1 MDRMKFKPT
10 EVIIEYELKLRECV
24 GQREKLK
31 RELAELEQKKHD
43 IFWDVEHAMLET
55 GVRYYDT
62 CADYYVCKI
71 ENEYITAEIE
81 RAKERANTKI

>member
-1 MDRMKFKPT
+1 MDRMNFKPT
-10 EVIIEYELKLRECV
+10 LAIMEYEVKLRECV

-31 RELAELEQKKHD
+31 RELAELEQKKRD

-55 GVRYYDT
+55 GVRYYIT

-81 RAKERANTKI
+81 REKEQGLQN